1 MRILL
6 TLIIDFTAF
15 FICIFLISSILIPLQ
30 VVSSVLFTHLSG
42 LLLIASMFVSFF
54 AGLTFGSGHDEEP
67 YVLDTFY
74 HDGGIPMFKKSD
86 GFWYDLAGNKYK
98 DRNGEEVVKRK
109 H

>member
-1 MRILL
+1 MYFLNKLNTYTI
-6 TLIIDFTAF
+6 TSCIVGSIYTFVGSIID
-15 FICIFLISSILIPLQ
+15 CIYVRF
-30 VVSSVLFTHLSG
+30 
-42 LLLIASMFVSFF
+42 FF

-67 YVLDTFY
+67 YVLDAFY